1 MVPDS
6 QWSVKFHCGME
17 IGGLHGICC
26 WTGFME
32 YANGHLVWP
41 GRVMMVFNGNHDA
54 QGVITEAEVMQRAHK
69 RNVTAGWR
77 EQ

>member
-1 MVPDS
+1 
-6 QWSVKFHCGME
+6 
-17 IGGLHGICC
+17 
-26 WTGFME
+26 ME

-69 RNVTAGWR
+69 RTVTAGWR